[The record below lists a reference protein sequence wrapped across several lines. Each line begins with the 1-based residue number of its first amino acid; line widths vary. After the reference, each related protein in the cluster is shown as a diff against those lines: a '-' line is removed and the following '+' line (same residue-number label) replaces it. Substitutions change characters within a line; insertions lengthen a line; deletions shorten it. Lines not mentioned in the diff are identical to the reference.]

1 MSTERMA
8 STGRR
13 PALTPSTVEALLT
26 RYFAEDKPSI
36 EALASE
42 FSVTNSKGESRNLS
56 LATIRKYLKAAGI
69 ELPRG
74 RAAALPRPTVAIRT
88 LMNRIPTDMLIGE
101 GRADL
106 LMRRVARGEPITA
119 LAKEFGVSKDRVARM
134 RDRGRPSND
143 APAEIPAIDHEA
155 VGAMEVI
162 ESPDVLDDVTAGDGP
177 GEPAMEPATEF

>member
-1 MSTERMA
+1 MA

-13 PALTPSTVEALLT
+13 PALTPSTVESLLT

-36 EALASE
+36 EALAAE
-42 FSVTNSKGESRNLS
+42 FSVTNSKGESRHLS
-56 LATIRKYLKAAGI
+56 LATIRKYLKAAGV

-74 RAAALPRPTVAIRT
+74 RAAALPRPSVSIRT

-134 RDRGRPSND
+134 RDRARPAVE
-143 APAEIPAIDHEA
+143 APVVDHEA

-162 ESPDVLDDVTAGDGP
+162 ESPDVLDDASAGDGP

>member
-1 MSTERMA
+1 MA

-26 RYFAEDKPSI
+26 RYFADDKPSI
-36 EALASE
+36 ETLSSE
-42 FSVTNSKGESRNLS
+42 FSVTNSKGVVRNLS

-74 RAAALPRPTVAIRT
+74 RAAALPRPAVSVRT
-88 LMNRIPTDMLIGE
+88 LMNRIPTNMLIGE

-134 RDRGRPSND
+134 RDRANPRPVTET
-143 APAEIPAIDHEA
+143 PVVDHDA
-155 VGAMEVI
+155 VGAMEVVPTPS
-162 ESPDVLDDVTAGDGP
+162 EDPEMDVAAF
-177 GEPAMEPATEF
+177 EQAMEPTTAV